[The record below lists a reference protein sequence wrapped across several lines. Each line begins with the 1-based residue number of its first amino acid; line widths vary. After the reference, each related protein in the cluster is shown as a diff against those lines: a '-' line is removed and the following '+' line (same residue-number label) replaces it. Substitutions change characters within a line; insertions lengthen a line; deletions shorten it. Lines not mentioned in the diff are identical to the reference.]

1 MRRKVIQ
8 IAGSTK
14 IISLPNKWCKD
25 FNINKGDEIN
35 VDIDG
40 DKIHVSP
47 VGGSNVERAEI
58 DVSNME
64 GMAVRTVH
72 AMYKKGVDELK
83 VNFKD
88 PKQIKDI
95 QSAIGKEA
103 MSFEIVEQGRNHVL
117 IKSVAENLEEFGP
130 ILRRTFLLL
139 INMAEDIEL
148 ALDRKDFLRLNEI
161 VFLEETNNRY
171 TTFCRRLLNKK
182 GSTEYKKVGP
192 IYYIIEELENIA
204 DYYKFICKRYSTF
217 KKDEGMELDEEAFEI
232 FKGVNKYFKEFY
244 KLFYNYKNDAV
255 NGMYN
260 NRKKLLNKC
269 LECVERSFKQETKK
283 GIQSCPVL
291 LYNSWTILQHTF
303 CMVGPYLTLKAGKD
317 IEKIDNKLIID

>member
-14 IISLPNKWCKD
+14 IVSLPNKWCKE
-25 FNINKGDEIN
+25 FNVNKGDEIN
-35 VDIDG
+35 VNIEG
-40 DKIHVSP
+40 DNIHVSP
-47 VGGSNVERAEI
+47 VRGSNVERAEI
-58 DVSNME
+58 DVSDME
-64 GMAVRTVH
+64 EMAVRVVH
-72 AMYKKGVDELK
+72 AMYKRGVDELK
-83 VNFKD
+83 VNFKN
-88 PKQIKDI
+88 PSQIKDI

-103 MSFEIVEQGRNHVL
+103 MSFEIVEQGRNHVV

-148 ALDRKDFLRLNEI
+148 ALSKKDFLRLNEI

-182 GSTEYKKVGP
+182 GSTEYKKIGP

-204 DYYKFICKRYSTF
+204 DYYKFICKRYVTF

-232 FKGVNKYFKEFY
+232 FKGVNEYLKDFY
-244 KLFYNYKNDAV
+244 KLFYKYDNKSINEMYKK
-255 NGMYN
+255 
-260 NRKKLLNKC
+260 RKYLLKRC
-269 LECVERSFKQETKK
+269 LDCVEKSFTQKTKK
-283 GIQSCPVL
+283 GLQSCPVL

-303 CMVGPYLTLKAGKD
+303 CMVGPYLTLKSGMDFKSFESKKD
-317 IEKIDNKLIID
+317 